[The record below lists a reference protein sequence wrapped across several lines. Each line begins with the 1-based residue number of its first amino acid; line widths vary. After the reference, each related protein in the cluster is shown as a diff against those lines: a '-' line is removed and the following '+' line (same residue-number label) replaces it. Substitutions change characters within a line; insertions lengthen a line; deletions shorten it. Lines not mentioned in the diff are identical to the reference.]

1 MINALLGVNVFV
13 PRSPMPNGFAG
24 IGSRSVPIV

>member
-1 MINALLGVNVFV
+1 MNNALCGATVFV
-13 PRSPMPNGFAG
+13 PRSPVPNGFAA